1 MFVLFPFPLYLRG
14 VRNGYIRGPYIN
26 LYCDSDLLREFTL
39 PEGFCIRLKK
49 KKKIS
54 RKLETSSFPTH
65 PC

>member
-14 VRNGYIRGPYIN
+14 LRNGYIRGPYIN
-26 LYCDSDLLREFTL
+26 LYWDSDLLHEFTL

-49 KKKIS
+49 EDKQ
-54 RKLETSSFPTH
+54 KLETSSFPTH